1 MKINLLNKTKK
12 FISEK
17 MFGLFFEDINYAAD
31 GGLYAEMIENRQF
44 SFRRSW
50 AGSATNDYQTEYTPG
65 YGWNIYGQQNSAEM
79 EFIEGDALCE
89 KNPHY
94 MKFLVKNDT
103 ASFTNKAYDGVC
115 LHSGAS
121 YNFTMWIRNPDYEG
135 KITISCKTEDG
146 TTTAIT
152 KEIKITKSKEWQK
165 IENSFTAKTTIKN
178 GTFILT
184 QSKGTVDY
192 GYISLMPA
200 DAVAGVFRKDLF
212 ELIKETRPGFL
223 RFPGGCIV
231 EGAVLSN
238 RYNWKD
244 TIGLPW
250 ERRWNW
256 NRWSTHNIYM
266 WTPGKLA
273 KFFPYYNQSYGLG
286 FYEYFLLAELM
297 EAEAL
302 PVLSVGIACQFQ
314 TSEMVKI
321 DSSGFE
327 EYIQSALDLIEFANG
342 DVSTEWGKV
351 RAEMGHKNSFNLKYI
366 GIGNEQ
372 WETDKVDFLA
382 RYTLFEK
389 RIHEK
394 YPDIE
399 LIGTAGP
406 DVTSEKYTTA
416 WNFFNKE
423 IKSNKKFTAAIDE
436 HYYMNPQWFY
446 DHIHMY
452 DSYSREVP
460 VFAGEYAAHTE
471 HRENNLEAALAEAA
485 FMTGLEKNADVIR
498 FASVA
503 PLFSRLNYTQWW
515 PDFIWFDGNT
525 SMGTPGYYVQKMFG
539 KYTGT
544 YYVEHSLEKSGEK
557 IFTSVTSDTKFYY
570 VKVVNSSDKETSL
583 DSICDKN
590 KQLWLSSAKV
600 YQLKGTS
607 LDDKNCLSE
616 KENIKLEK
624 IKAAKKIGIPPFSAT
639 VIVIRK
645 KKGIFS
651 VN

>member
-79 EFIEGDALCE
+79 EFIKGDALCE

-115 LHSGAS
+115 LRSGAS
-121 YNFTMWIRNPDYEG
+121 YNLKIWIRNPEYEG
-135 KITISCKTEDG
+135 SLTVVCKSSDG
-146 TTTAIT
+146 TITAAQ
-152 KEIKITKSKEWQK
+152 KEIKIEKNKNWQL
-165 IENSFTAKTTIKN
+165 IEDSFTADSTIKN
-178 GTFILT
+178 GTFIIL
-184 QSKGTVDY
+184 QNKGTVDY

-212 ELIKETRPGFL
+212 ELLKETRPGFL

-244 TIGLPW
+244 TVGENW
-250 ERRWNW
+250 KRHWNW

-273 KFFPYYNQSYGLG
+273 KYFPYYNQSYGLG
-286 FYEYFLLAELM
+286 FYEYFLLSELLGAEP
-297 EAEAL
+297 L

-314 TSEMVKI
+314 TSEMVDIKSR
-321 DSSGFE
+321 DFKD
-327 EYIQSALDLIEFANG
+327 YIQSALDLIEFANG
-342 DVSTEWGKV
+342 STKTKWGKL
-351 RAEMGHKNSFNLKYI
+351 RAKMGHENSFNLKFI

-372 WETDKVDFLA
+372 WQTDKVNFLE
-382 RYTLFEK
+382 RYKAFEK
-389 RIHEK
+389 AIHKK

-416 WNFFNKE
+416 WNFFSKE

-436 HYYMNPQWFY
+436 HYYMKPEWFY
-446 DHIHMY
+446 EHIHMY
-452 DSYSREVP
+452 DFYSRDIP

-485 FMTGLEKNADVIR
+485 FMTGLEKNCDVIR

-503 PLFSRLNYTQWW
+503 PLFARYNYAQWW
-515 PDFIWFDGNT
+515 PDFIWFDGDT
-525 SMGTPGYYVQKMFG
+525 SMATPGYYVQKIFG

-544 YYVEHSLEKSGEK
+544 SYIEHSAENAGDK
-557 IFTSVTSDTKFYY
+557 IFTSVTTDGNNYF
-570 VKVVNSSDKETSL
+570 VKVVNAGDYPVELESIHVDGDDSISRKLSL
-583 DSICDKN
+583 DS
-590 KQLWLSSAKV
+590 AKV
-600 YQLKGTS
+600 IQLSGKS
-607 LDDKNCLSE
+607 LSDVNVIG
-616 KENIKLEK
+616 KEENVKLEEMTASK
-624 IKAAKKIGIPPFSAT
+624 NVVIP
-639 VIVIRK
+639 
-645 KKGIFS
+645 GLS
-651 VN
+651 VSVFICR

>member
-1 MKINLLNKTKK
+1 MKITLSNNTKK

-50 AGSATNDYQTEYTPG
+50 SGSTTNDYRTESTPG
-65 YGWNIYGQQNSAEM
+65 YGWNIHGLKDSAEM
-79 EFIEGDALCE
+79 EFIEGDALCD

-94 MKFLVKNDT
+94 MKFLVKNDS

-115 LHSGAS
+115 LRSGAS
-121 YNFTMWIRNPDYEG
+121 YNLKIWIRNPKYEG
-135 KITISCKTEDG
+135 SLTVICKSSDG
-146 TTTAIT
+146 TITAAQ
-152 KEIKITKSKEWQK
+152 KEIKIEKNKNWQM
-165 IENSFTAKTTIKN
+165 IEDSFTADSTIKN
-178 GTFILT
+178 GTFIIL
-184 QSKGTVDY
+184 QNKGTVDY

-212 ELIKETRPGFL
+212 ELLKETRPGFL

-244 TIGLPW
+244 TVGENW
-250 ERRWNW
+250 KRHWNW

-273 KFFPYYNQSYGLG
+273 KYFPYYNQSYGLG
-286 FYEYFLLAELM
+286 FYEYFLLSELM
-297 EAEAL
+297 GAEPL

-314 TSEMVKI
+314 TSEMVDIKSREFK
-321 DSSGFE
+321 D
-327 EYIQSALDLIEFANG
+327 YIQSALDLIEFANG
-342 DVSTEWGKV
+342 STKTKWGKL
-351 RAEMGHKNSFNLKYI
+351 RAKMGHENSFNLKFI

-372 WETDKVDFLA
+372 WQTDKVNFLE
-382 RYTLFEK
+382 RYKAFEK
-389 RIHEK
+389 AIHKK

-416 WNFFNKE
+416 WNFFNNE
-423 IKSNKKFTAAIDE
+423 IKANKKFTAAIDE
-436 HYYMNPQWFY
+436 HYYMKPEWFY
-446 DHIHMY
+446 EHIHMY
-452 DSYSREVP
+452 DSYSRDIP

-485 FMTGLEKNADVIR
+485 FMTGLEKNCDVIR

-503 PLFSRLNYTQWW
+503 PLFARYNYAQWW
-515 PDFIWFDGNT
+515 PDFIWFDGDT
-525 SMGTPGYYVQKMFG
+525 SMATPGYYVQKLFG

-544 YYVEHSLEKSGEK
+544 SYIEHSAENAGDK
-557 IFTSVTSDTKFYY
+557 IFTSVTTDGNNYF
-570 VKVVNSSDKETSL
+570 VKVVNAGNNPVELESIHVDSD
-583 DSICDKN
+583 DSISRELLLD
-590 KQLWLSSAKV
+590 SAKV
-600 YQLKGTS
+600 IQLSGKS
-607 LDDKNCLSE
+607 LSDVNVIG
-616 KENIKLEK
+616 KEENVKLEEMTASK
-624 IKAAKKIGIPPFSAT
+624 NVVIP
-639 VIVIRK
+639 
-645 KKGIFS
+645 GLS
-651 VN
+651 VSVFICR

>member
-1 MKINLLNKTKK
+1 MKISLSTNSKK
-12 FISEK
+12 FLSDK
-17 MFGLFFEDINYAAD
+17 MFGLFFEDINYGAD

-50 AGSATNDYQTEYTPG
+50 AGGTVNDYHTEYVPG
-65 YGWNIYGQQNSAEM
+65 YGWNKFSNPDASQMDFM
-79 EFIEGDALCE
+79 EGNALSE

-94 MKFLVKNDT
+94 LKFSVTDT
-103 ASFTNKAYDGVC
+103 SASFTNKAYDGVC
-115 LHSGAS
+115 LKSGAA
-121 YNFTMWIRNPDYEG
+121 YNLTLWIRNPDFSG
-135 KITISCKTEDG
+135 SITLTCLSNDRTVKAAE
-146 TTTAIT
+146 
-152 KEIKITKSKEWQK
+152 KEIKILPSDAWQK
-165 IENSFTAKTTIKN
+165 IEVKVTADSTIKN
-178 GTFILT
+178 GLFVLT

-192 GYISLMPA
+192 GYISLMPS

-212 ELIKETRPGFL
+212 ELIKNTRPGFL

-244 TIGLPW
+244 TVGKPW

-256 NRWSTHNIYM
+256 NRWATHNIYM

-273 KFFPYYNQSYGLG
+273 KFYPYYNQSYGIG
-286 FYEYFLLAELM
+286 FYEYFLLSELM
-297 EAEAL
+297 GAQAL

-321 DSSGFE
+321 DSPEFE

-342 DVSTEWGKV
+342 DASTKWGSL
-351 RAEMGHKNSFNLKYI
+351 RAEMGHENSFNLKYI

-382 RYTLFEK
+382 RYDRFEK
-389 RIHEK
+389 AIHAK

-416 WNFFNKE
+416 WNFFKEKNKT
-423 IKSNKKFTAAIDE
+423 NKKFTAAIDE
-436 HYYMNPQWFY
+436 HYYMSPQWFY

-452 DSYSREVP
+452 DSYSRKVP

-515 PDFIWFDGNT
+515 PDFIWFDGDT

-539 KYTGT
+539 NYTGT
-544 YYVEHSLEKSGEK
+544 SYVEHSLENAGDK
-557 IFTSVTSDTKFYY
+557 IFTSVTSDGKNYF
-570 VKVVNSSDKETSL
+570 VKIVNAGTEPVVIE
-583 DSICDKN
+583 SISCE
-590 KQLWLSSAKV
+590 
-600 YQLKGTS
+600 
-607 LDDKNCLSE
+607 E
-616 KENIKLEK
+616 KELSIKNAKLMQIYGKSLNDVNVLGQNEK
-624 IKAAKKIGIPPFSAT
+624 IFIEEMNCEKSVELKPLSCS
-639 VIVIRK
+639 VLIV
-645 KKGIFS
+645 
-651 VN
+651 

>member
-1 MKINLLNKTKK
+1 MKISISKNSKP
-12 FISEK
+12 FISKK

-50 AGSATNDYQTEYTPG
+50 SGSTTNDYKTEYTPD
-65 YGWNIYGQQNSAEM
+65 YGWKIYGQQDCAEM
-79 EFIEGDALCE
+79 EFIKGCSLCD

-94 MKFLVKNDT
+94 MKFLVKSDS

-115 LHSGAS
+115 LRSGAS

-135 KITISCKTEDG
+135 KITIICKTEDG

-152 KEIKITKSKEWQK
+152 KEIKIKKSKAWQK
-165 IENSFTAKTTIKN
+165 IESSFTAKATIKN

-184 QSKGTVDY
+184 QNKGTVDY
-192 GYISLMPA
+192 GYISLMPS

-244 TIGLPW
+244 TVGLPW

-256 NRWSTHNIYM
+256 NRWATHNIYM

-273 KFFPYYNQSYGLG
+273 NFFPYYNQSYGLG
-286 FYEYFLLAELM
+286 FYEYFLLSELM

-314 TSEMVKI
+314 TSEMVDIKSREFK
-321 DSSGFE
+321 D
-327 EYIQSALDLIEFANG
+327 YIQSALDLIEFANG
-342 DVSTEWGKV
+342 STKTKWGKL
-351 RAEMGHKNSFNLKYI
+351 RAKMGHENSFNLKFI

-372 WETDKVDFLA
+372 WQTDKVNFLD
-382 RYTLFEK
+382 RYKAFEK
-389 RIHEK
+389 AIHKK

-416 WNFFNKE
+416 WNFFNNE
-423 IKSNKKFTAAIDE
+423 IKANKKFTAAIDE
-436 HYYMNPQWFY
+436 HYYMKPEWFY
-446 DHIHMY
+446 EHIHMY
-452 DSYSREVP
+452 DSYSRDIP

-485 FMTGLEKNADVIR
+485 FMTGLEKNCDVIR

-503 PLFSRLNYTQWW
+503 PLFARYNYAQWW
-515 PDFIWFDGNT
+515 PDFIWFDGDT
-525 SMGTPGYYVQKMFG
+525 SMATPGYYVQKLFG

-544 YYVEHSLEKSGEK
+544 SYIEHSVENAGDK
-557 IFTSVTSDTKFYY
+557 IFTSVTTDDNNYF
-570 VKVVNSSDKETSL
+570 VKVVNAGNNPVELESIHVDGD
-583 DSICDKN
+583 DSISRELLLD
-590 KQLWLSSAKV
+590 SAKV
-600 YQLKGTS
+600 IQLSGKS
-607 LDDKNCLSE
+607 LSDVNVIG
-616 KENIKLEK
+616 KEENVKLEEVTASK
-624 IKAAKKIGIPPFSAT
+624 NVVIP
-639 VIVIRK
+639 
-645 KKGIFS
+645 GLS
-651 VN
+651 VSVFICR

>member
-1 MKINLLNKTKK
+1 MKITLSNNTKK

-50 AGSATNDYQTEYTPG
+50 AGSTANDYKTEYTPD
-65 YGWNIYGQQNSAEM
+65 YGWKIYGQQDCAEM
-79 EFIEGDALCE
+79 EFIEGDALCD

-94 MKFLVKNDT
+94 MKFLVKNDS

-115 LHSGAS
+115 LRSGAS

-135 KITISCKTEDG
+135 KITIICKTEDG

-152 KEIKITKSKEWQK
+152 KEIKIKKSKAWQK
-165 IENSFTAKTTIKN
+165 IESSFTAKATIKN
-178 GTFILT
+178 GTFIIL
-184 QSKGTVDY
+184 QNKGTVDY

-212 ELIKETRPGFL
+212 ELLKETRPGFL

-244 TIGLPW
+244 TVGLPW
-250 ERRWNW
+250 KRHWNW

-273 KFFPYYNQSYGLG
+273 KYFPYYNQSYGLG
-286 FYEYFLLAELM
+286 FYEYFLLSELM
-297 EAEAL
+297 GAEPL

-314 TSEMVKI
+314 TSEMVDIKSCEFK
-321 DSSGFE
+321 D
-327 EYIQSALDLIEFANG
+327 YIQSALDLIEFANG
-342 DVSTEWGKV
+342 STKTKWGKL
-351 RAEMGHKNSFNLKYI
+351 RAKMGHENSFNLKFI

-372 WETDKVDFLA
+372 WQTDKVNFLE
-382 RYTLFEK
+382 RYKAFEK
-389 RIHEK
+389 AIHKK

-416 WNFFNKE
+416 WNFFNNE
-423 IKSNKKFTAAIDE
+423 IKANKKFTAAIDE
-436 HYYMNPQWFY
+436 HYYMKPEWFY
-446 DHIHMY
+446 EHIHMY
-452 DSYSREVP
+452 DSYSRDIP

-485 FMTGLEKNADVIR
+485 FMTGLEKNCDVIR

-503 PLFSRLNYTQWW
+503 PLFARYNYAQWW
-515 PDFIWFDGNT
+515 PDFIWFDGDT
-525 SMGTPGYYVQKMFG
+525 SMATPGYYVQKLFG

-544 YYVEHSLEKSGEK
+544 SYIEHSAENAGDK
-557 IFTSVTSDTKFYY
+557 IFTSVTTDGNNYF
-570 VKVVNSSDKETSL
+570 VKVVNAGNNPVEL
-583 DSICDKN
+583 ESISCE
-590 KQLWLSSAKV
+590 
-600 YQLKGTS
+600 
-607 LDDKNCLSE
+607 E
-616 KENIKLEK
+616 KELSIKNAKLMQIYGKSLNDVNVLGQNEK
-624 IKAAKKIGIPPFSAT
+624 NFIEEMNCEKSVELKPLSCS
-639 VIVIRK
+639 VLIV
-645 KKGIFS
+645 
-651 VN
+651 

>member
-1 MKINLLNKTKK
+1 MKISISKNSKP

-50 AGSATNDYQTEYTPG
+50 SGSTTNDYKTECTPG
-65 YGWNIYGQQNSAEM
+65 YGWNIYGLKDSAEM
-79 EFIEGDALCE
+79 EFIEGDALCD

-94 MKFLVKNDT
+94 MKFLVKNDS

-115 LHSGAS
+115 LRSGAS
-121 YNFTMWIRNPDYEG
+121 YNLKIWIRNPKYEG
-135 KITISCKTEDG
+135 SLTVICKSSDG
-146 TTTAIT
+146 TITAAQ
-152 KEIKITKSKEWQK
+152 KEIKIEKNKNWQL
-165 IENSFTAKTTIKN
+165 IEDSFTADSTIKN
-178 GTFILT
+178 GTFIIL

-212 ELIKETRPGFL
+212 ELLKETRPGFL

-244 TIGLPW
+244 TVGENW
-250 ERRWNW
+250 KRHWNW

-273 KFFPYYNQSYGLG
+273 KYFPYYNQSYGLG
-286 FYEYFLLAELM
+286 FYEYFLLSELM
-297 EAEAL
+297 GAEPL

-314 TSEMVKI
+314 TSEMVDIKSREFK
-321 DSSGFE
+321 D
-327 EYIQSALDLIEFANG
+327 YIQSALDLIEFANG
-342 DVSTEWGKV
+342 STKTKWGKL
-351 RAEMGHKNSFNLKYI
+351 RAKMGHENSFNLKFI

-372 WETDKVDFLA
+372 WQTDKVNFLE
-382 RYTLFEK
+382 RYKAFEK
-389 RIHEK
+389 AIHKK

-416 WNFFNKE
+416 WNFFNNE
-423 IKSNKKFTAAIDE
+423 IKANKKFTAAIDE
-436 HYYMNPQWFY
+436 HYYMKPEWFY
-446 DHIHMY
+446 EHIHMY
-452 DSYSREVP
+452 DSYSRDIP

-485 FMTGLEKNADVIR
+485 FMTGLEKNCDVIR

-503 PLFSRLNYTQWW
+503 PLFARYNYAQWW
-515 PDFIWFDGNT
+515 PDFIWFDGDT
-525 SMGTPGYYVQKMFG
+525 SMATPDYYVQKLFG

-544 YYVEHSLEKSGEK
+544 SYIEHSAENAGDK
-557 IFTSVTSDTKFYY
+557 IFTSVTTDGNNYF
-570 VKVVNSSDKETSL
+570 VKVVNAGDNPVELESIHVDSDDSISRELSL
-583 DSICDKN
+583 DS
-590 KQLWLSSAKV
+590 AKV
-600 YQLKGTS
+600 IQLSGKS
-607 LDDKNCLSE
+607 LSDVNVIG
-616 KENIKLEK
+616 KEENVKLEEMTASK
-624 IKAAKKIGIPPFSAT
+624 NVVIP
-639 VIVIRK
+639 
-645 KKGIFS
+645 GLS
-651 VN
+651 VSVFICR

>member
-1 MKINLLNKTKK
+1 MKISISKNSKP
-12 FISEK
+12 FISKK

-44 SFRRSW
+44 AFRRSW
-50 AGSATNDYQTEYTPG
+50 AGSTANDYKTEYTPD
-65 YGWNIYGQQNSAEM
+65 YGWKIYGQQDCAEM
-79 EFIEGDALCE
+79 EFIKGCSLCD

-94 MKFLVKNDT
+94 MKFTTNT
-103 ASFTNKAYDGVC
+103 GNAGFTNKAYDGVC
-115 LHSGAS
+115 LRSGAS
-121 YNFTMWIRNPDYEG
+121 YNLKIWIRNPKYEG
-135 KITISCKTEDG
+135 SLTVICKSSDG
-146 TTTAIT
+146 TITAAQ
-152 KEIKITKSKEWQK
+152 KEIKIEKNKNWQL
-165 IENSFTAKTTIKN
+165 IENSFTADSTIKN
-178 GTFILT
+178 GTFIIL

-192 GYISLMPA
+192 GYISLMPS

-244 TIGLPW
+244 TVGLPW

-256 NRWSTHNIYM
+256 NRWATHNIYM

-273 KFFPYYNQSYGLG
+273 KYFPYYNQSYGLG
-286 FYEYFLLAELM
+286 FYEYFLLSELM
-297 EAEAL
+297 GAEPL

-314 TSEMVKI
+314 TSEMVKV
-321 DSSGFE
+321 DSPEFE
-327 EYIQSALDLIEFANG
+327 QYIQSALDLIEFANG

-351 RAEMGHKNSFNLKYI
+351 RAEMGHKNSFNLNYI

-394 YPDIE
+394 YPEIN

-416 WNFFNKE
+416 WNFFKEKNKT
-423 IKSNKKFTAAIDE
+423 NKKFTAAIDE

-515 PDFIWFDGNT
+515 PDFIWFDGDT
-525 SMGTPGYYVQKMFG
+525 SMATPGYYVQKIFG

-544 YYVEHSLEKSGEK
+544 SYIEHSAENAGDK
-557 IFTSVTSDTKFYY
+557 IFTSVTTDGNNYF
-570 VKVVNSSDKETSL
+570 VKVVNAGDNPVELESIHVDSDDSISRELSL
-583 DSICDKN
+583 DS
-590 KQLWLSSAKV
+590 AKV
-600 YQLKGTS
+600 IQLSGKS
-607 LDDKNCLSE
+607 LSDVNVIG
-616 KENIKLEK
+616 KEENVKLEEMTASK
-624 IKAAKKIGIPPFSAT
+624 NVVIP
-639 VIVIRK
+639 
-645 KKGIFS
+645 GLS
-651 VN
+651 VSVFICR

>member
-1 MKINLLNKTKK
+1 MKISISKNSKP

-50 AGSATNDYQTEYTPG
+50 SGSTTNDYRTESTPG
-65 YGWNIYGQQNSAEM
+65 YGWNIYGLKDSAEM
-79 EFIEGDALCE
+79 EFIEGDALCD

-94 MKFLVKNDT
+94 MKFLVKNDS

-115 LHSGAS
+115 LRSGAS
-121 YNFTMWIRNPDYEG
+121 YNLKIWIRNPKYEG
-135 KITISCKTEDG
+135 SLTVICKSSDG
-146 TTTAIT
+146 TITAAQ
-152 KEIKITKSKEWQK
+152 KEIKIKKSKAWQK
-165 IENSFTAKTTIKN
+165 IESSFTAKATIKN

-184 QSKGTVDY
+184 QNKGTVDY

-212 ELIKETRPGFL
+212 ELLKETRPGFL

-244 TIGLPW
+244 TVGENW
-250 ERRWNW
+250 KRHWNW
-256 NRWSTHNIYM
+256 NRWATHNIYM

-273 KFFPYYNQSYGLG
+273 KYFPYYNQSYGLG
-286 FYEYFLLAELM
+286 FYEYFLLSELM
-297 EAEAL
+297 GAEPL

-314 TSEMVKI
+314 TSEMVDIKSREFK
-321 DSSGFE
+321 D
-327 EYIQSALDLIEFANG
+327 YIQSALDLIEFANG
-342 DVSTEWGKV
+342 STKTKWGKL
-351 RAEMGHKNSFNLKYI
+351 RAKMGHENSFNLKFI

-372 WETDKVDFLA
+372 WQTDKVNFLE
-382 RYTLFEK
+382 RYKAFEK
-389 RIHEK
+389 AIHKK

-416 WNFFNKE
+416 WNFFNNE
-423 IKSNKKFTAAIDE
+423 IKANKKFTAAIDE
-436 HYYMNPQWFY
+436 HYYMKPEWFY
-446 DHIHMY
+446 EHIHMY
-452 DSYSREVP
+452 DSYSRDIP

-485 FMTGLEKNADVIR
+485 FMTGLEKNCDVIR

-503 PLFSRLNYTQWW
+503 PLFARYNYAQWW
-515 PDFIWFDGNT
+515 PDFIWFDGDT
-525 SMGTPGYYVQKMFG
+525 SMATPGYYVQKLFG

-544 YYVEHSLEKSGEK
+544 SYIEHSAENAGDK
-557 IFTSVTSDTKFYY
+557 IFTSVTTDGNNYF
-570 VKVVNSSDKETSL
+570 VKVVNAGDNPVELESIHVDGD
-583 DSICDKN
+583 DSISRELLLD
-590 KQLWLSSAKV
+590 SAKV
-600 YQLKGTS
+600 IQLSGKS
-607 LDDKNCLSE
+607 LSDVNVIG
-616 KENIKLEK
+616 KEENVKLEEMTASK
-624 IKAAKKIGIPPFSAT
+624 NVVIP
-639 VIVIRK
+639 
-645 KKGIFS
+645 GLS
-651 VN
+651 VSVFICR